1 MKQIRFVEETNGQI
15 TPNGIRYQRREVYE
29 DRIKYA
35 PKVNEPRLYT
45 MIHNYNVSIRKKGKL
60 TKERVLE
67 LYPNAKGFDHVVK
80 STDEVYKPH
89 KFKLE
94 KH

>member
-15 TPNGIRYQRREVYE
+15 MPNDIRNHKRDVYE
-29 DRIKYA
+29 DRIKYV

-60 TKERVLE
+60 TRERVLE
-67 LYPNAKGFDHVVK
+67 LYPNAVGFDHIVK
-80 STDEVYKPH
+80 STDGVYKAH
-89 KFKLE
+89 KFKAE